1 MVMSVLV
8 NREGKICVAHDVY
21 YEGAPVGLSYET
33 DNKTLTLHMDNG
45 IHECLGMA
53 TLPEIARRLRGS
65 KQVTLMQICR
75 PEPVKQ
81 VEVPLYIHIQK

>member
-1 MVMSVLV
+1 MVMSILV

-21 YEGAPVGLSYET
+21 YEGRPVGLSYEP

-45 IHECLGMA
+45 MHECLGAA
-53 TLPEIARRLRGS
+53 TLPEIARRLHHS

-75 PEPVKQ
+75 PEPARQ
-81 VEVPLYIHIQK
+81 VEVPLYIQIVD